1 MSKQHI
7 ITIDSIFADLQTY
20 ALAHPHAF
28 DITFG
33 ESPGDIT
40 VLTTED
46 FINELKI
53 AYRQMSFTCYDD
65 SYLSGFLQN
74 WGLYKKRHYDEWQ
87 IIWNYL
93 QGSSDLDPS
102 ADKHEYEVA
111 TPDLTSETTYGK
123 VSTNGGTITSALA
136 HGKVTTNQTNTYD
149 GALRDSAKST
159 DSGTDTTTNTLADT
173 NTLSGKDSTTTSGTN
188 TVEKTSYSHSPFDN
202 LNKAIMFY
210 NTYNLRDLIID
221 NFTKEFMFYDNGNE
235 EVMRYGFYY

>member
-1 MSKQHI
+1 MSKQNI
-7 ITIDSIFADLQTY
+7 ITIDKILYDLQTY
-20 ALAHPHAF
+20 AAAHPTAF
-28 DITFG
+28 DISFG
-33 ESPGDIT
+33 ESPDDTVIVSTSDLIT
-40 VLTTED
+40 
-46 FINELKI
+46 ELKI

-65 SYLSGFLQN
+65 NYISGFIQN
-74 WGLYKKRHYDEWQ
+74 WDLYKKRHYDEWN

-93 QGSSDLDPS
+93 QGSFDLDPS
-102 ADKHEYEVA
+102 ADKHEYEIA
-111 TPDLTSETTYGK
+111 TPDLTSSTTYGK

-149 GALRDSAKST
+149 GALRDSSKST

-173 NTLSGKDSTTTSGTN
+173 NTLSGTDSTTTSGTN